1 MRVLIDS
8 NILLRIDQSQHPHQ
22 EAALQATERLVT
34 RGHEPRT
41 VPQVFYE
48 YWVVATRPIES
59 NGLGFGPTE
68 TQRLLGE
75 HDMLFPVLKDERGIL
90 ALWADLVV
98 RYGVVG
104 KPAHD
109 TRLVAAML
117 RHEISHILTF
127 NAGDFARYA
136 EVAAITPDALLTGA
150 SGL

>member
-1 MRVLIDS
+1 MRVLVDS
-8 NILLRIDQSQHPHQ
+8 NILLRIDQSRHPHQ
-22 EAALQATERLVT
+22 EAALQAVERLVT

-48 YWVVATRPIES
+48 YWVVATRPVES
-59 NGLGFGPTE
+59 NGLGFSPAD

-90 ALWADLVV
+90 PLWADLVV

-117 RHEISHILTF
+117 RHEISHTLTF
-127 NAGDFARYA
+127 TAGDFARYT
-136 EVAAITPDALLTGA
+136 EVAAITPDALLAGG